1 VHSLPLPE
9 VKKMLRFIA
18 RHILTGLITVLPVM
32 LTLYLLY
39 WFIISTETVLG
50 NIIGFILPD
59 VLYWPGMGVIAGL
72 AIVFLIGLLMHIYVV
87 QRVFEK
93 AEQLLFHM
101 PLIKSVYRAIR
112 DFFQFFSPSKEKEF
126 EQVVAVTFDN
136 GMQLIGFVTQANAE
150 NIPTGLNGDD
160 SVLVYL
166 PLSYMIGG
174 YTLLIPRKAIRTL
187 DMTMEEAMRFTLTAG
202 VTGNG
207 ASSSPPVKPK

>member
-1 VHSLPLPE
+1 
-9 VKKMLRFIA
+9 MLRFIA